1 MKKKKQEQVSLFE
14 VAKQEAELKPIHVKE
29 ETKPI
34 VKDSPVKLL
43 TINHYFEAGEQENIC
58 RLCGKHGR
66 NEIHGRSRK

>member
-1 MKKKKQEQVSLFE
+1 MKKKKVNQVSLFE
-14 VAKQEAELKPIHVKE
+14 VDEPARELQPIQVKE

-43 TINHYFEAGEQENIC
+43 TINHYFEAGEQDNIC